1 MSEPL
6 TDEYI
11 ATVVRDA
18 RRYQGQW
25 CGTSGNLAAH
35 CMRLIRE
42 RERMLEST
50 RATSVAEAAGQAAAV
65 AQAWEKYRQA
75 GPQERRVYGACGDTA
90 GASTPAANGTK
101 AEQLL
106 TTALEVVRERR
117 GTYGPPGEHFRRT
130 VGLVNAL
137 FADKLREPLTEADW
151 AQVMI
156 LDKLARHQGSA
167 KSADTPVDLAGYA
180 ACLAEVET

>member
-6 TDEYI
+6 TDDYI

-25 CGTSGNLAAH
+25 TGTAGNLAAH

-42 RERMLEST
+42 RERMLE
-50 RATSVAEAAGQAAAV
+50 ATKAAVGQAAV
-65 AQAWEKYRQA
+65 IEQAWEKYRRA
-75 GPQERRVYGACGDTA
+75 GPQDRRVYGSNGDQAEVPT
-90 GASTPAANGTK
+90 TGTK

-106 TTALEVVRERR
+106 TTALDVVRERR